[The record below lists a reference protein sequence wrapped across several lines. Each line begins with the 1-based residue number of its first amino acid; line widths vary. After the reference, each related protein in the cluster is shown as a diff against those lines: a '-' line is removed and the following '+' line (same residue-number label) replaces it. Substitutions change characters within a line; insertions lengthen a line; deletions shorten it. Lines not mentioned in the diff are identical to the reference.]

1 MNDVAAPTAAPVLV
15 SVIALAV
22 HDLTRRTVTEQGQLR
37 AQIEELLHGA
47 LQPVPV
53 SQRVVLDAPQGFVVA
68 LLTGCRTALELAERL
83 QSGAAT
89 LPLCIG
95 INYGPVATVN
105 DDKRG
110 PALVGDGI
118 NAAMTMTQAAAPG
131 RMIASGPFHEALRA
145 ESPDTAARLGP
156 AGQHTDAQV
165 RTHKIYTLDQR
176 AAQTRR
182 KRLLMAGVLAFGGI
196 LVLGAVARQI
206 LHSGWLQPAPAVIEF
221 NITPRG
227 DVYVDGVF
235 KGSSP
240 PLKRL
245 EVSPGLHT
253 IEIRNGQFPP
263 LKVEIKPAAAEQLTV
278 AHTFV
283 AKGTA
288 PRGGDKSLREN
299 AREGWRS
306 LRKGIGF

>member
-1 MNDVAAPTAAPVLV
+1 MNDVTAPAAAPILV

-47 LQPVPV
+47 LQPVPA
-53 SQRVVLDAPQGFVVA
+53 SRRVVLDAPQGFVVA
-68 LLTGCRTALELAERL
+68 LLAGCRTALELAERL

-95 INYGPVATVN
+95 INYGPVAMVN

-110 PALVGDGI
+110 QVLFGDGI

-165 RTHKIYTLDQR
+165 RTHKIFAFDHR
-176 AAQTRR
+176 AAHTRR

-196 LVLGAVARQI
+196 LALGAVARLV

-221 NITPRG
+221 NIMPRG

-245 EVSPGLHT
+245 EVSPGSHT
-253 IEIRNGQFPP
+253 IEVRNSQFPP
-263 LKVEIKPAAAEQLTV
+263 LKVEIKPVAAEELTV

-283 AKGTA
+283 AKGNGA
-288 PRGGDKSLREN
+288 RGGDKSLRES

-306 LRKGIGF
+306 LRRGIGF